1 MWRQRGSSPTMLS
14 FKRTSAPLG
23 RSRVGRFT
31 RAGSGLILFVLFL
44 VFLLFLWL
52 VGLLLMRSNNLYFK
66 VSGAVVAAAALAPLR
81 SLVVCAGYG
90 DHQRTI
96 GRDGRYESA
105 YDLDRFRAVVE
116 TNLVGA
122 FNCVRLAATVMSRNL
137 ADADGQRGAIVLTS
151 SVSAYDGQIGQA
163 AYAASKAA
171 LHGLVLPVARD
182 LAPAGIRVNV
192 LVPGAFDTPIYGPD
206 GVGEALRKRLNEA
219 IVFPKRMGH
228 AEEFAAAALML
239 LTNDYVNASILR
251 IDAGLRTL
259 PR

>member
-1 MWRQRGSSPTMLS
+1 MNLS
-14 FKRTSAPLG
+14 GTS
-23 RSRVGRFT
+23 
-31 RAGSGLILFVLFL
+31 
-44 VFLLFLWL
+44 
-52 VGLLLMRSNNLYFK
+52 
-66 VSGAVVAAAALAPLR
+66 AVVAGGTSGLGAATALALAAHGASVVVLARNASERELPTQVRIAFAAGDVTDPAAVSSAIEQAAAGAPLR

-137 ADADGQRGAIVLTS
+137 GGADGQRGAIVLTS
-151 SVSAYDGQIGQA
+151 SVSACDGQIGQA

-192 LVPGAFDTPIYGPD
+192 IVPGAFDTPIYGPGGAGD
-206 GVGEALRKRLNEA
+206 ALRQRLSDA
-219 IVFPKRMGH
+219 VVFPKRMGH
-228 AEEFAAAALML
+228 AEEFAAAAVML
-239 LTNDYVNASILR
+239 LTNDYVNGTILR

>member
-1 MWRQRGSSPTMLS
+1 MNISG
-14 FKRTSAPLG
+14 TS
-23 RSRVGRFT
+23 
-31 RAGSGLILFVLFL
+31 
-44 VFLLFLWL
+44 
-52 VGLLLMRSNNLYFK
+52 
-66 VSGAVVAAAALAPLR
+66 AVVAGGTSGLGAATARVLAAHEASVVVLARSAPAPEPRQERIVFAAGDVSDPAAVSSAIEQAAARAPLR

-105 YDLDRFRAVVE
+105 CDLDRFRAVVE

-137 ADADGQRGAIVLTS
+137 ACAGGQRGAIVLTS
-151 SVSAYDGQIGQA
+151 SVSAYDGQVGQA

-171 LHGLVLPVARD
+171 LHGLALPVARD
-182 LAPAGIRVNV
+182 LAPAGIRINI

-206 GVGEALRKRLNEA
+206 GVDETLRERLSEAV
-219 IVFPKRMGH
+219 VFPKRMGR

-239 LTNDYVNASILR
+239 LTNDYVNGTILR